1 MPIRNNYLIARLYMV
16 SERLFLPL
24 LGRFVK
30 RPNHLTFIGVGIAL
44 LVPIGFYID
53 PILGL
58 SLMVISGFFD
68 MMDGVMAKAQKKETL
83 FGALLD
89 SSFDRISDLCYLIGF
104 WILFWGTGR
113 EIPSAILTFLACLF
127 TFMISYI
134 KARAEG
140 LGCKIKKG
148 FMERGV
154 RAVYLI
160 GWALLIAIFDDFS
173 ESILWVGL
181 SIYCLLTLGT
191 VVQRFFETR
200 LRFGEVESL

>member
-1 MPIRNNYLIARLYMV
+1 MPIRNNYLIARLYLV
-16 SERLFLPL
+16 IERLFLPL

-104 WILFWGTGR
+104 WILFW
-113 EIPSAILTFLACLF
+113 
-127 TFMISYI
+127 
-134 KARAEG
+134 
-140 LGCKIKKG
+140 
-148 FMERGV
+148 
-154 RAVYLI
+154 
-160 GWALLIAIFDDFS
+160 
-173 ESILWVGL
+173 
-181 SIYCLLTLGT
+181 
-191 VVQRFFETR
+191 
-200 LRFGEVESL
+200 